1 MDDCTC
7 KAGGFQG
14 HKKPAFCLG
23 LGMNEIEKSLATFR
37 GAFPNGDQIYLN
49 NAGVAPMCR
58 PAIDA
63 AKELA
68 ETMGQG
74 IFQISSMLEQY
85 ELARGQFARL
95 VGARPDHVSMTQTC
109 AASISLVALGIPL
122 RNGAEIV
129 TWEQE
134 YPSNAYPWFEAAR
147 RVNGTV
153 HRVASSGDWNLDTDK
168 LLAAITPKTQVVAVS
183 WVQFQTGS
191 MTDLKRLSA
200 ACREQ
205 DAWLV
210 VDAIQGLG
218 ILPFHLE
225 QMGVDA
231 VCGGTHKWLCGPLGH
246 GFVAFAEGR
255 RDEVQPLMHGAFT
268 YGTPEDV
275 PQPENQPRHDP
286 YRFEP
291 GAPLLF
297 GAIAGAAAIAWLHEA
312 GIERLYLQASRLSQK
327 LAEGILRQ
335 GGKVLSALDDLAKS
349 QPRSPI
355 TTVVP
360 AGDVERAMQR
370 LREAKIA
377 HAARAGGIRLAPH
390 GFNTD
395 DDIDAVLD
403 ALK

>member
-1 MDDCTC
+1 MS
-7 KAGGFQG
+7 
-14 HKKPAFCLG
+14 
-23 LGMNEIEKSLATFR
+23 EIENSLAIFR
-37 GAFPNGDQIYLN
+37 NAFPRDEQVYLN

-63 AKELA
+63 AKDLA
-68 ETMGQG
+68 EKMGQG

-109 AASISLVALGIPL
+109 AASISLAALGIPL
-122 RNGAEIV
+122 EQGAEIV

-147 RVNGTV
+147 RVGGTV
-153 HRVASSGDWNLDTDK
+153 RRVPSSGDWNLDTEK
-168 LLAAITPKTQVVAVS
+168 LLAAITAKTRVVAVS
-183 WVQFQTGS
+183 WVQFQTGA
-191 MTDLKRLSA
+191 MTDLQRLSA
-200 ACREQ
+200 ACQEQ
-205 DAWLV
+205 GAWLV

-218 ILPFHLE
+218 ILPFDLE
-225 QMGVDA
+225 QMGVDV

-255 RDEVQPLMHGAFT
+255 RDEVAPLMHGAFT

-275 PQPENQPRHDP
+275 PQPENQPRQDP

-297 GAIAGAAAIAWLHEA
+297 GAAAGAAAIAWLHEA
-312 GIERLYLQASRLSQK
+312 GIERLYLQASRLSRK
-327 LAEGILRQ
+327 LAEGILQQ
-335 GGKVLSALDDLAKS
+335 GGKVLSCLEGQGEQQL
-349 QPRSPI
+349 RSPI

-360 AGDVERAMQR
+360 AGDVERAIQR

-395 DDIDAVLD
+395 DDVEAVLD
-403 ALK
+403 ALA